1 MVRAQTHR
9 LLAVYLQI
17 KNSVRVHAK
26 LLRLCLTLCD
36 PLDCS
41 PPGSVQSYK
50 GFSMQEYWSEFSCP
64 PPGDLP
70 DSGIEPTSHVSC
82 VGKWD
87 FTTSATWEAQEIGY
101 PIANPWRVSIVKI
114 GRIKYTEEN
123 QISTL
128 VCTCF
133 LSTKAGTSIR
143 TDFRP
148 PIRITLVAVVR
159 KRLGW
164 TCRETGLVTPAKH
177 LEEEWADFNGASG
190 NRTP

>member
-1 MVRAQTHR
+1 
-9 LLAVYLQI
+9 
-17 KNSVRVHAK
+17 
-26 LLRLCLTLCD
+26 
-36 PLDCS
+36 
-41 PPGSVQSYK
+41 
-50 GFSMQEYWSEFSCP
+50 MQEYWGGLSCP

-70 DSGIEPTSHVSC
+70 DSGVEPASHVSC

-87 FTTSATWEAQEIGY
+87 FTTSATWEAQEIGC
-101 PIANPWRVSIVKI
+101 PTANPRRVSIMKI
-114 GRIKYTEEN
+114 GRIKYTEDN

-148 PIRITLVAVVR
+148 PIRIALVALAR

-177 LEEEWADFNGASG
+177 LEEEC
-190 NRTP
+190 